1 MKYFF
6 DANSVAIIGA
16 SSKPGKIGYEILR
29 SLVGSGYKGKIYPI
43 HPKATEILGHKV
55 YSSISLAPKGIDLA
69 VIAIPAKQIP
79 DLIAACGK
87 NKVKRVVIISGGF
100 KELGGKGAALEL
112 QALKGARKYGIRIIG
127 PNCIGIFNGKNR
139 LDTFFQPRERMVRPK
154 FGNIAFLTQSGT
166 YGASLLEWVAGEGLG
181 ISKFVSWGNRADV
194 NEFDMLNY
202 LKDDP
207 DTKIIALYI
216 EGLTEGKR
224 FLKVAREISFKKP
237 IIVMKSGRTS
247 GGAVA
252 AKSHTGSLA
261 GDDKIFTG
269 AMAQCGIILVDDLE
283 EMLDVIKILA
293 MQPLPKGNNIGIV
306 TNGLGPCVIAID
318 HLERTRILKLGALSD
333 KSLKNLKAKLPPFFG
348 IHNPIDVTGSG
359 KAEHY
364 KISLET
370 LAKDPNVDILL
381 PFFTFQD
388 APIADTIEELH
399 KVMKKVQK
407 YNKTV
412 LAVAAGGEFTN
423 LQGERLQTESIPLI
437 PTAKRVVDALV
448 KVVEYSEWL
457 EWNLD

>member
-6 DANSVAIIGA
+6 DAKTVAVIGA

-29 SLVGSGYKGKIYPI
+29 SLKGSGYKGKIYPI
-43 HPKATEILGHKV
+43 HPRSNKILDLKV
-55 YSSISLAPKGIDLA
+55 YPDISAAPKGIDLA

-79 DLIAACGK
+79 AVIEACGK
-87 NKVKRVVIISGGF
+87 SKVKRVVIISGGF
-100 KELGGKGAALEL
+100 KELGGKGAELEL
-112 QALKGARKYGIRIIG
+112 EATKVAKKFGIRIIG

-139 LDTFFQPRERMVRPK
+139 LDTFFQPRDRMVRPK

-166 YGASLLEWVAGEGLG
+166 YGASLLEWVAEEGLG
-181 ISKFVSWGNRADV
+181 ISKFVSYGNKADV
-194 NEFDMLNY
+194 NEFDMLKY
-202 LKDDP
+202 LKNDP
-207 DTKIIALYI
+207 DTKLIAIYI

-224 FLKVAREISFKKP
+224 FLKIAREISFKKP

-261 GDDKIFTG
+261 GDDAIFTG

-283 EMLDVIKILA
+283 EMLDVIKLLS
-293 MQPLPKGNNIGIV
+293 MQPLPNGNNIGIV

-318 HLERTRILKLGALSD
+318 NIERTRILKLASLGD
-333 KSLKNLKAKLPPFFG
+333 KSIKYLRANLPPFFG

-359 KAEHY
+359 RAEHY
-364 KISLET
+364 KISLVT
-370 LAKDPNVDILL
+370 LAKDPNVHILI

-399 KVMKKVQK
+399 KVMKNIQR
-407 YNKTV
+407 YDKTL
-412 LAVAAGGEFTN
+412 LAVAAGGEFTK
-423 LQGERLQTESIPLI
+423 LQGKRFQTQMIPLI
-437 PTAKRVVDALV
+437 PTAKRMVEALV

-457 EWNLD
+457 EWNK